1 MSANFPE
8 IHNGIQNLAYGYTA
22 PRCSPPPG
30 RPVATRAQAAFTNY
44 SKLQVFS
51 INTGQKCLW
60 ITTIFHCQL
69 LDQRVYRPSIIFI
82 DLEPLRSGS
91 DQYPNSSY
99 NITARSKVQDMRM
112 KKLINNDDMS

>member
-8 IHNGIQNLAYGYTA
+8 IHTGIQNLAYGYTRLSML
-22 PRCSPPPG
+22 P
-30 RPVATRAQAAFTNY
+30 AAGTSRGNKGAGCIHKLL
-44 SKLQVFS
+44 KLQVFS
-51 INTGQKCLW
+51 INAGQKCLW
-60 ITTIFHCQL
+60 ITSIFHCQL
-69 LDQRVYRPSIIFI
+69 LDQRVYRPSIICI